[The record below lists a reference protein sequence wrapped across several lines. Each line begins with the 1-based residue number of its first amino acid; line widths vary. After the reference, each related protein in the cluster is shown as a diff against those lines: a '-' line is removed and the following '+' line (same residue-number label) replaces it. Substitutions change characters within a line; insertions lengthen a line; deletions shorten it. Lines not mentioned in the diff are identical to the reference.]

1 MIIPQP
7 EADLS
12 LNIMVLGADIIKS
25 LKNRGDYLIVED
37 MMKSFLSKD
46 NRRTPQSFF
55 DAVTFLFALGIIEE
69 TNYKVRLKYGDTQ
82 KHLF

>member
-25 LKNRGDYLIVED
+25 LKNRDDYIIAED
-37 MMKSFLSKD
+37 MMNLFLMKD
-46 NRRTPQSFF
+46 NRRTPQLFF
-55 DAVTFLFALGIIEE
+55 DTLTFLFMLGIVEE
-69 TNYKVRLKYGDTQ
+69 TNYKVRLKYGPTQ